1 MLFTMVCGIMRIEK
15 FKQRGIT
22 VKNEKKAPLFRAG
35 DLAAILLV
43 LLLVGALLWALFSAE
58 RGSTAQILVEGEV
71 VATLPLSKD
80 TVYPITARGYHLTVC
95 IEDGAVFVRDADCP
109 DLVCEHTGRI
119 SSKGTSIVCAAA
131 GVSVKIAGG
140 GNGDADF
147 VAG

>member
-1 MLFTMVCGIMRIEK
+1 M
-15 FKQRGIT
+15 Q
-22 VKNEKKAPLFRAG
+22 NEKKTAFFRVG

-43 LLLVGALLWALFSAE
+43 LLLVGALLWAFLAAE
-58 RGSTAQILVEGEV
+58 RGSAAQILVEGEV

-95 IEDGAVFVRDADCP
+95 IEDGAAFVRDADCP